1 MFLTIIKR
9 HTYIS
14 NLKIG
19 VLDVTYL
26 LLHSAVTVFPLLEN
40 KGIGFAFLKSTRVIL
55 SNVTVPPAQ
64 NWAENDKLKIFKI
77 FAIIVYKTSIVSVLV
92 LASVSYINST
102 L

>member
-1 MFLTIIKR
+1 MFLTIINR
-9 HTYIS
+9 HTHIS

-40 KGIGFAFLKSTRVIL
+40 KGIGFAFLKSTLVIL

-64 NWAENDKLKIFKI
+64 NWAENGKLKIFRI
-77 FAIIVYKTSIVSVLV
+77 FAIIVYKTLIVSVLV

>member
-19 VLDVTYL
+19 VLNITYL

-40 KGIGFAFLKSTRVIL
+40 KGIGFAFLKSTLVIL

-64 NWAENDKLKIFKI
+64 NWAENDKLKIFRI
-77 FAIIVYKTSIVSVLV
+77 FAIIVYKTLIVSVLV

>member
-14 NLKIG
+14 ILKIG
-19 VLDVTYL
+19 VLDGTYL

-40 KGIGFAFLKSTRVIL
+40 KGIGFAFLKSTLVIL

-64 NWAENDKLKIFKI
+64 NWAENGKLKIFRI

>member
-1 MFLTIIKR
+1 ME
-9 HTYIS
+9 
-14 NLKIG
+14 KIG
-19 VLDVTYL
+19 VLDGTYL

-40 KGIGFAFLKSTRVIL
+40 KGIGFAFLKSTLVIL

-64 NWAENDKLKIFKI
+64 NWAENDKLETFRI
-77 FAIIVYKTSIVSVLV
+77 FAIIVYKTLIVSVLV